1 MNKIALEKLS
11 YGLYIVSSFKDGKL
25 NGQIANTVFQVTSEP
40 PRVAISI
47 NRENLTHEF
56 IEATGYFAVS
66 VLKQETPF
74 PFIGNFGFKS
84 GRIIDKFEN
93 CPYKTGKSGCPIVI
107 ENALAY
113 MEFKVI
119 GKIDAGTHTV
129 FIGEM
134 IDGEIL
140 EEGEPLTYAHYKMV
154 KKGKSPRT
162 APTYLKE

>member
-1 MNKIALEKLS
+1 MSKSALEKLS
-11 YGLYIVSSFKDGKL
+11 YGLYIVSSFKNGKL

-56 IEATGYFAVS
+56 IEASGYFAVS

-74 PFIGNFGFKS
+74 QFIGNFGFKS
-84 GRIIDKFEN
+84 GRIVDKFEN
-93 CPYKTGKSGCPIVI
+93 CPYKIGKSGCPIVI
-107 ENALAY
+107 ENVLAY

-134 IDGEIL
+134 IDGEVL
-140 EEGEPLTYAHYKMV
+140 GEGEPLTYAYYKMV
-154 KKGKSPRT
+154 KKGKSPKS
-162 APTYLKE
+162 APTYIKE